1 MATSVIGVNKFSEED
16 TSVLMGQIQD
26 QANAESQSKMVQQ
39 IIQNREKSKADK
51 CILEIEKAAIKGTNL
66 MEPLIDAFKA
76 EVTLGEVNEV
86 LRQNFGTWVAPSG
99 V

>member
-1 MATSVIGVNKFSEED
+1 
-16 TSVLMGQIQD
+16 
-26 QANAESQSKMVQQ
+26 MVQQ
-39 IIQNREKSKADK
+39 IIQKIENSKADK
-51 CILEIEKAAIKGTNL
+51 CILAIEKAAINGTNL

-76 EVTLGEVNEV
+76 EVILGEVNEV

>member
-1 MATSVIGVNKFSEED
+1 
-16 TSVLMGQIQD
+16 MGQIQGQD
-26 QANAESQSKMVQQ
+26 NAEFQSKMVHQ
-39 IIQNREKSKADK
+39 IIQNREKTKAEK
-51 CILEIEKAAIKGTNL
+51 CILEIEKAAINGTNL

>member
-1 MATSVIGVNKFSEED
+1 
-16 TSVLMGQIQD
+16 
-26 QANAESQSKMVQQ
+26 
-39 IIQNREKSKADK
+39 
-51 CILEIEKAAIKGTNL
+51 
-66 MEPLIDAFKA
+66 LIDAFKA

>member
-1 MATSVIGVNKFSEED
+1 
-16 TSVLMGQIQD
+16 
-26 QANAESQSKMVQQ
+26 MVYQ
-39 IIQNREKSKADK
+39 IIQNRDKNKADK
-51 CILEIEKAAIKGTNL
+51 CIREIKQATINGTNL
-66 MEPLIDAFKA
+66 MEALIDAFKA